1 MASNSAKAARCSR
14 VRLGKRH
21 GVLSF
26 ALHERCNW
34 TDEHEAPHA
43 MERRPLLHTIPGATL
58 LKAPDIN
65 IRACEHNG
73 NSIHDHAERKW
84 ARDDL
89 G

>member
-1 MASNSAKAARCSR
+1 
-14 VRLGKRH
+14 
-21 GVLSF
+21 
-26 ALHERCNW
+26 
-34 TDEHEAPHA
+34 